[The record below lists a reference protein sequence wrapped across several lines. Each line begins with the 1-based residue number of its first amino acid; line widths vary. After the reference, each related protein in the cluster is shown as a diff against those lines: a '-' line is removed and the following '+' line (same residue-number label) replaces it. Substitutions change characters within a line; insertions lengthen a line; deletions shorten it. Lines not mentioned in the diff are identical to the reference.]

1 MHLPNLLCSPDLLHT
16 YVCTGVPCVTIGT
29 MLTKIQIPVYVVW
42 TIYPMDVC
50 LSQSLSTNN
59 IVYTVIAT

>member
-1 MHLPNLLCSPDLLHT
+1 M
-16 YVCTGVPCVTIGT
+16 TIGT